1 MQATPF
7 FDALQSARW
16 QEAVAA
22 PLAELNLQVIEA
34 VVAWSG
40 SPARAGSLGWLW
52 RAMGPEAR
60 ARAAGCRFLLLDLG
74 LARPELWLPAT
85 APGVPAAAGAPVAAL
100 ASLHLS
106 LHPPLLQPAPAAPAP
121 VAPGPLLEPGLLRR
135 ALVYAW
141 HLTRAHHQP
150 ARVTLGMSPAAGEA
164 LAACSLTELER
175 LAERRPQH
183 LRPRWLEHAHFWPG
197 WLEASA
203 QGRRGELEKLQF
215 WGLQRLAADVLTRPP

>member
-7 FDALQSARW
+7 FDALQAARW

-40 SPARAGSLGWLW
+40 SPARAGSLGWMW

-60 ARAAGCRFLLLDLG
+60 ERAAGCRFLLLDLG
-74 LARPELWLPAT
+74 LARPELWLPAA
-85 APGVPAAAGAPVAAL
+85 APAVPAAGTASPAPPM
-100 ASLHLS
+100 SHLS
-106 LHPPLLQPAPAAPAP
+106 RHPPPPSGAL
-121 VAPGPLLEPGLLRR
+121 VPGPLLEPGLLRR

-141 HLTRAHHQP
+141 HLTRAHNQP
-150 ARVTLGMSPAAGEA
+150 ARITLGMSPVAGEA

-183 LRPRWLEHAHFWPG
+183 LRPRWLDHAHFWTA

-203 QGRRGELEKLQF
+203 QGRLAELEKLQF
-215 WGLQRLAADVLTRPP
+215 WGLQRLAADVLARPP

>member
-7 FDALQSARW
+7 FDALQAARW

-60 ARAAGCRFLLLDLG
+60 ERAAGCRFLLLDLG
-74 LARPELWLPAT
+74 LARPELWLPAGAT
-85 APGVPAAAGAPVAAL
+85 ALPAAAGTAAQAPPTP
-100 ASLHLS
+100 HLPQ
-106 LHPPLLQPAPAAPAP
+106 HAPLPAGP

-150 ARVTLGMSPAAGEA
+150 ARITLGMSPAAGDA

-183 LRPRWLEHAHFWPG
+183 LRPRWLDHAHFWAG

-203 QGRRGELEKLQF
+203 QGRRAELEKLQF
-215 WGLQRLAADVLTRPP
+215 WGLQRLAADVLARPP